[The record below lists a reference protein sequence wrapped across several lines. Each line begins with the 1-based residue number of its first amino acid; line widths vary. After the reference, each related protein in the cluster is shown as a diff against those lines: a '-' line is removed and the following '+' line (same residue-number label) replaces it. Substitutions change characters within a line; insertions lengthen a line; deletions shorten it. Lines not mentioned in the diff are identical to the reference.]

1 MALNSNTDSF
11 ELLDGAFNS
20 NIYFGKIENALEII
34 SKIELL
40 VDNSD
45 QKFLY
50 PTIAEEI
57 RRGDLSGA
65 FEVSQLLGL
74 ENHNV
79 LLKEILSAWNAAFL
93 GQKGNS
99 LSKLDSF
106 SKDKINS
113 SEIFY
118 YLKIHALLIAS
129 YFNDQSEIENR
140 YKEII
145 HNLDKIPPR
154 YYLFIAKVVYDKIDQ
169 DQAKNFLA
177 TNLPQNLDFEV
188 YIDLI
193 NDDSQINQFSLLANV
208 FFEMGYI
215 VARSEGLFNSIPF
228 FWYSLYINE
237 KNTEARLILSS
248 FYSNMNQKK
257 FALKLLDDNLH
268 KSPSWVILNFEK
280 SYLYEEMNNVDLAI
294 SLLEKFKKD
303 ERFRTKALLR
313 ISNIYRRNENYKSSL
328 NTLNSIQIKDN
339 TSPEIYYYKSL
350 TFVMLKDWQNAIK
363 SFDILL
369 EKYPESPEVL
379 NFVGYTLVDRNVRLK
394 EGIDLIKKAVSNEPQ
409 NGFYL
414 DSLGWAYFKLG
425 EINKAIIYL
434 ERSVELEPQEMEITD
449 HLGDAY
455 WEVKRYKEA
464 ELVWKRALT
473 LSGNKDIYKRI
484 EMKLKRYFKNER

>member
-1 MALNSNTDSF
+1 
-11 ELLDGAFNS
+11 
-20 NIYFGKIENALEII
+20 
-34 SKIELL
+34 L
-40 VDNSD
+40 VDNLD

-57 RRGDLSGA
+57 RRGDLDGA
-65 FEVSQLLGL
+65 FEVSQLLGI
-74 ENHNV
+74 ESHNV
-79 LLKEILSAWNAAFL
+79 FLKEILSAWNSAFL

-99 LSKLDSF
+99 LSKLDTF

-113 SEIFY
+113 SEFFY
-118 YLKIHALLIAS
+118 YIKIHALLISS

-140 YKEII
+140 YKEIVQ
-145 HNLDKIPPR
+145 NLDKIPPR

-177 TNLPQNLDFEV
+177 KNLPQNLDFEV
-188 YIDLI
+188 YIDLL

-215 VARSEGLFNSIPF
+215 VARSKGLFNSIPF

-313 ISNIYRRNENYKSSL
+313 ISNIYR
-328 NTLNSIQIKDN
+328 
-339 TSPEIYYYKSL
+339 
-350 TFVMLKDWQNAIK
+350 
-363 SFDILL
+363 
-369 EKYPESPEVL
+369 EK
-379 NFVGYTLVDRNVRLK
+379 
-394 EGIDLIKKAVSNEPQ
+394 
-409 NGFYL
+409 
-414 DSLGWAYFKLG
+414 
-425 EINKAIIYL
+425 
-434 ERSVELEPQEMEITD
+434 
-449 HLGDAY
+449 
-455 WEVKRYKEA
+455 
-464 ELVWKRALT
+464 
-473 LSGNKDIYKRI
+473 
-484 EMKLKRYFKNER
+484 

>member
-1 MALNSNTDSF
+1 MALNSNSDSF
-11 ELLDGAFNS
+11 ELLDSAFNS
-20 NIYFGKIENALEII
+20 NIYFGKIENALKII
-34 SKIELL
+34 SKIELVADDL
-40 VDNSD
+40 D

-50 PTIAEEI
+50 PTIAEEV
-57 RRGDLSGA
+57 RRGDLDGA

-79 LLKEILSAWNAAFL
+79 LLKEILSAWNYAFL

-106 SKDKINS
+106 SEDNIYS
-113 SEIFY
+113 SELFY
-118 YLKIHALLIAS
+118 YIKIHALLISS
-129 YFNDQSEIENR
+129 YFSDQSEVENR

-145 HNLDKIPPR
+145 NNLDKIPPR

-188 YIDLI
+188 YIGLLK
-193 NDDSQINQFSLLANV
+193 DDSQINQFSLLANV

-268 KSPSWVILNFEK
+268 KSPSWIILNFEK

-303 ERFRTKALLR
+303 ERYRTKTLLR
-313 ISNIYRRNENYKSSL
+313 ISNIYRRNENYKRSL
-328 NTLNSIQIKDN
+328 NTLNSIQINDN
-339 TSPEIYYYKSL
+339 TPPEIYYYKSL
-350 TFVMLKDWQNAIK
+350 NFVMLKDWKNAIK
-363 SFDILL
+363 SFDVLL

-425 EINKAIIYL
+425 EIDKAIIYL

-473 LSGNKDIYKRI
+473 LSGNNDIYERI
-484 EMKLKRYFKNER
+484 EMKLNRYFKNDR

>member
-79 LLKEILSAWNAAFL
+79 LLKEILSAWNSAFL

-379 NFVGYTLVDRNVRLK
+379 NFVGYTLVDRNIRLK

-425 EINKAIIYL
+425 EIDKAIIYL

-473 LSGNKDIYKRI
+473 LSGNKDIYERI